1 MPTPV
6 AAWVMAEEISSG
18 EGWRA
23 LMSTLGRVKR
33 LVISSR
39 TATCTS
45 RPGATSGE
53 ANWTSTS
60 PTIVGACSTGE
71 GRGTGSRRRTARYC
85 DVSATVGARF
95 VAATPPR

>member
-6 AAWVMAEEISSG
+6 AACAIADEISSG
-18 EGWRA
+18 DGCSA

-45 RPGATSGE
+45 RPGATRGE

-60 PTIVGACSTGE
+60 PTIVGAWSTGKW
-71 GRGTGSRRRTARYC
+71 RGTGSSRRTARYC